1 MVHADGG
8 FWNKLKNFGR
18 KVVGGVKKAV
28 PKVINVVKKVGGA
41 VSKFVGD
48 GDMDKVIKKA
58 DDTWQKVKPLLPEQV
73 QQGGE
78 RVRKRAIDVT
88 DKGRYLVSKFD
99 RSHQP
104 MAI

>member
-8 FWNKLKNFGR
+8 FWNKLKNLGR

-41 VSKFVGD
+41 VSKFVGG

-58 DDTWQKVKPLLPEQV
+58 DDTWQKVKPLMSEKA

-78 RVRKRAIDVT
+78 RVRRKVIDVT

-99 RSHQP
+99 RLHQP